1 MARKMTMG
9 RRKIE
14 MKLIP
19 SKDARQVTF
28 SKRRVGLFKKA
39 SELCTL
45 TGCEIAMVVFSPG
58 GKAFSFG
65 HPCVGPIVQRFLYQS
80 PMPAAAD
87 PNRRGSIAST
97 LNQQYNEL
105 CKQLEAE
112 KQHGKELEES
122 GMKCPKPYW
131 FNAPIGELNSDQLVE
146 SKKRMGELRDKVA
159 QRVDELSVVGSAPTF
174 ATGNFVGAIDLNV
187 PAVPDEI

>member
-1 MARKMTMG
+1 MG

-19 SKDARQVTF
+19 SKYARQVTF

-65 HPCVGPIVQRFLYQS
+65 HQ
-80 PMPAAAD
+80 D
-87 PNRRGSIAST
+87 PRGSIAST

-105 CKQLEAE
+105 CKQLETE
-112 KQHGKELEES
+112 DQHGKELEES

-131 FNAPIGELNSDQLVE
+131 FNAPIGELSSDQLME
-146 SKKRMGELRDKVA
+146 SKKHMGEFRDKVS
-159 QRVDELSVVGSAPTF
+159 QRVDELSDVRSAPTF
-174 ATGNFVGAIDLNV
+174 AAKNFVGAIDLNV
-187 PAVPDEI
+187 PVVPDEI